1 VKTIHQKVWLGLATA
16 VLGVAVFGGCAAPI
30 GQGPV
35 RFVGVEPDATPKSR
49 AALIMPADVVLAD
62 GSAASEYH
70 AESVRRDAALAVG
83 TTTGDLVL
91 PVMYE
96 GEPQPS
102 LWDAR
107 RLYLDS
113 SPRRVLF
120 MDTGRT
126 GERGPRWWWRRQY

>member
-1 VKTIHQKVWLGLATA
+1 VKTVQHKIWLGLATA
-16 VLGVAVFGGCAAPI
+16 AIGVGTLSGCAAPI

-35 RFVGVEPDATPKSR
+35 RFVGVEHDCTPRSR
-49 AALIMPADVVLAD
+49 AALVMPADVVLAD

-83 TTTGDLVL
+83 TTTGNLVL

-120 MDTGRT
+120 MDPWRAGAH
-126 GERGPRWWWRRQY
+126 GPGWWWRRNY